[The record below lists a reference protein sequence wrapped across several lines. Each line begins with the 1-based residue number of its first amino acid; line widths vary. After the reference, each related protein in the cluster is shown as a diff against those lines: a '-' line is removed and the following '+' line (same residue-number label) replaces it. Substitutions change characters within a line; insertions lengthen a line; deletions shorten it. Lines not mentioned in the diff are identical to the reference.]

1 MMNDVE
7 LSKSGV
13 FTIPISKDVMRV
25 LVVDD
30 EVLVRTLLTDILEEE
45 GYVVETAE
53 NGQEGIRLL
62 EDQTFDM
69 VISDIVMPKKNG
81 IEVLVA
87 AKRIDPNLPVVMITG
102 YPSVDTV
109 IRLVKLGSSDYI
121 TKPFNVDL
129 IRVTVAKVLELK
141 KLNTG
146 NGHVDGNNGVSA
158 SETTPEGHD
167 AEVMASHVFIQLIE
181 KEIQR
186 SARRGHVC
194 SLLLCEIDN
203 FADSVKKGR
212 TTLGDEIFNIFAK
225 VVKEQVSPGDIIGKM
240 NSAQIGVLLPES
252 SRSEANAIA
261 QNIRKKAEWQF
272 TVSVGG
278 ATYPR
283 DGQDSTTVQKIGTDA
298 LKAAKSRGGNTVL
311 MPR

>member
-1 MMNDVE
+1 MNDVE

-13 FTIPISKDVMRV
+13 FTMPVSKDTVRV

-45 GYVVETAE
+45 GYAVETAE
-53 NGQEGIRLL
+53 NGQDGIRLL
-62 EDQTFDM
+62 EDQSFDM

-87 AKRIDPNLPVVMITG
+87 AKRIDPNLPVIMITG

-141 KLNTG
+141 KLNAS
-146 NGHVDGNNGVSA
+146 NGKVPEDEPMSA
-158 SETTPEGHD
+158 EHD
-167 AEVMASHVFIQLIE
+167 AEVMTSAVFVQLLE
-181 KEIQR
+181 KELQR

-212 TTLGDEIFNIFAK
+212 TTLGDEIFNIFSK
-225 VVKEQVSPGDIIGKM
+225 VVKEQISPGDIIGKM
-240 NSAQIGVLLPES
+240 NDAQIGLLLPES
-252 SRSEANAIA
+252 ARAEANAIA
-261 QNIRKKAEWQF
+261 QNICKKAEWQF
-272 TVSVGG
+272 TVSIGG

-283 DGQDSTTVQKIGTDA
+283 DAQDTPAIQKVATNA